1 MTDDATATGIYH
13 GLPLAN
19 LRIVLGVT
27 GSISAYKAAD
37 LASKLRQAGATVEVI
52 MTRAATQF
60 ITPLTFQSLTGLP
73 VVVDMFSA
81 AEPEAHVEVG
91 RRADALVIA
100 PATADCIAN
109 LAHGQTPDMVTLTA
123 LATTAPVLLA
133 PAMDSQ
139 MWENAATQANV
150 QTLRDRG
157 VTFIGPMAGRLAS
170 GRIGAGRLA
179 EPQQVIGALRAL
191 LGQRSGDFVGRH
203 VVVSAGPT
211 QEPIDPVRYI
221 GNRSSGKMGF
231 AIAEAARDRGARVTL
246 VSGPV
251 ALETP
256 FGVDRMDVRSVS
268 EMLVALQ
275 QATIE
280 SDAIIMA
287 AAPADF
293 RAAITAD
300 HKLKKTD
307 GADSMTLELA
317 KNPDILATL
326 PGGGIRV
333 GFAAETRNLADYA
346 KAKLATKRLHFIVAN
361 DVSAAGSGFGTET
374 NQVTIFHDDG
384 RIEALPLLS
393 KYAVA
398 HAILDRVAARLSPQA

>member
-1 MTDDATATGIYH
+1 MSAVDQFRE
-13 GLPLAN
+13 LPLEGR
-19 LRIVLGVT
+19 RIVLGVT

-73 VVVDMFSA
+73 VVVDMFA
-81 AEPEAHVEVG
+81 TAEPEAHVEVA

-123 LATTAPVLLA
+123 LATTAPILVA

-139 MWENAATQANV
+139 MWEHAATQANV
-150 QTLRDRG
+150 KSLRARG
-157 VTFIGPMAGRLAS
+157 VAFIGPMAGRLAS

-179 EPQQVIGALRAL
+179 EPQQVVGALRAL
-191 LGQRSGDFVGRH
+191 LGQRSGDLARRH
-203 VVVSAGPT
+203 IVVSAGPT
-211 QEPIDPVRYI
+211 QEPIDPVRYV
-221 GNRSSGKMGF
+221 GNRSTGKMGF

-256 FGVDRMDVRSVS
+256 FGVDRVDVSTVA
-268 EMLVALQ
+268 EMLAALQ
-275 QATIE
+275 QATAD

-293 RAAITAD
+293 RPANPAD
-300 HKLKKTD
+300 QKLKKSD
-307 GADSMTLELA
+307 GADLMTIELTR
-317 KNPDILATL
+317 NPDILATL
-326 PGGGIRV
+326 PGGGVRV
-333 GFAAETRNLADYA
+333 GFAAETRNLAAYA
-346 KAKLATKRLHFIVAN
+346 QAKLPAKRLHLIVAN

-384 RIEALPLLS
+384 RVEELPLLS

-398 HAILDRVAARLSPQA
+398 HAILDRVLARL